1 MSRLTQSFEQGY
13 VIARQGTQLFRDFSQ
28 WCASHH
34 QPLIYA
40 KRHGHSTHV
49 EMDLLFVPNKQHLTT
64 CSQEKLRT
72 IYDYVAHP
80 RSQYIT
86 SATYSYING
95 IANDQAEQV
104 SQAFLAIFKQN
115 HGIDATIPTFIPRA
129 DSPTYA
135 RMKEAKQKKYI
146 VTHGSK
152 DSFPIRWSLF
162 CTSSALPYIQVAEQ
176 RKGYAK
182 VEAKLAKGQIF
193 TPPLAQ
199 HIKLATRQLWIL
211 DDDHSIAEIRRN
223 HGRFYR
229 LDDRSVSMLRTIPA
243 ATAISLAEIIARS
256 LTEAGYFD
264 STKTDCT
271 LVHEM

>member
-13 VIARQGTQLFRDFSQ
+13 VIAGQGTQLMRDFRQ

-40 KRHGHSTHV
+40 NRQSHATHIA
-49 EMDLLFVPNKQHLTT
+49 MDLLFVPDEQHLSA

-80 RSQYIT
+80 RSH
-86 SATYSYING
+86 SAADATYSYING
-95 IANDQAEQV
+95 IANDQAEHV
-104 SQAFLAIFKQN
+104 IQAFLAIFKQN
-115 HGIDATIPTFIPRA
+115 QGIDATIPTFTPRE

-135 RMKEAKQKKYI
+135 RMTEAKQKKYI
-146 VTHGSK
+146 ITHGSK

-162 CTSSALPYIQVAEQ
+162 CTSTALPYIQVAEQ

-182 VEAKLAKGQIF
+182 VEAKLAKGQLF

-199 HIKLATRQLWIL
+199 HIKRATRQLGIL

-229 LDDRSVSMLRTIPA
+229 LDDRSVSMLRTIPI
-243 ATAISLAEIIARS
+243 ATAISFAEIIAHA
-256 LTEAGYFD
+256 LTEAAYFEHLQ
-264 STKTDCT
+264 TT
-271 LVHEM
+271 